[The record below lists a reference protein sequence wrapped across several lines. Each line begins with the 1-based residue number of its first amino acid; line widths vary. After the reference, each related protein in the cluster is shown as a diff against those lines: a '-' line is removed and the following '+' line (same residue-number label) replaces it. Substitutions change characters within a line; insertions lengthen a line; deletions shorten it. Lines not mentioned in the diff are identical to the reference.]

1 MPPAACCHGLCRL
14 AVGLPIDPPEV
25 RLAPDAR
32 PTWLNRDV
40 AEVEVW
46 CSDVGPPTTI
56 GTINVD
62 GRSTTIKTTI
72 SVLVRGS
79 SPSVTGRVIV
89 LRGKMDPGMSL
100 SHRRVVTSSSWST
113 DYDVNLSFD
122 QLSSVRSLIPFWMP
136 IRVVSL
142 FSDVIAEVP

>member
-1 MPPAACCHGLCRL
+1 MPPAACCQGLCRL

-46 CSDVGPPTTI
+46 CSDVGRPTTI

-62 GRSTTIKTTI
+62 GRSTI
-72 SVLVRGS
+72 SVLGCFF
-79 SPSVTGRVIV
+79 V
-89 LRGKMDPGMSL
+89 LRRNSRGAL
-100 SHRRVVTSSSWST
+100 T
-113 DYDVNLSFD
+113 D
-122 QLSSVRSLIPFWMP
+122 
-136 IRVVSL
+136 
-142 FSDVIAEVP
+142 